1 MASASI
7 WTGSVATAD
16 RGMSVP
22 DSSFDGIYALCRWC
36 RSRTVARCP
45 SISRLLICSLSTDPS
60 LDITSVCEER
70 GFLMLALIQGHLL
83 EHEGRGSLSSTLK
96 DRGWVS
102 SLTAGDRQSARGFG
116 FFDIKMDLS
125 EGESLH
131 GNIRKNCYR
140 WHQTRGRN
148 HRTHFSYDCNDSKTG
163 STAMGSR

>member
-16 RGMSVP
+16 RGMYVP
-22 DSSFDGIYALCRWC
+22 DSGFDGICALCRWC

-45 SISRLLICSLSTDPS
+45 SISQLLICGLSTDPS
-60 LDITSVCEER
+60 LEITSVCGER
-70 GFLMLALIQGHLL
+70 RFLMLALIQGHLL
-83 EHEGRGSLSSTLK
+83 GHEGRGSLLSTLK

-102 SLTAGDRQSARGFG
+102 SLTAGDRRSARGFG
-116 FFDIKMDLS
+116 FFDIEMDLS

-131 GNIRKNCYR
+131 SSIHNNCYR

-148 HRTHFSYDCNDSKTG
+148 HRTHFSCDCNDSKIG
-163 STAMGSR
+163 STAMGPR